1 MKTFIGFRLPSSF
14 GKCCYFSLFILLSS
28 FSSSY
33 AFYHAAPDN
42 KAISVKTSASSL
54 AAYRLARARAIAR
67 KAELKMISLE
77 AFDMFRE
84 MQLEDSGLNE
94 KALEYALIGYHHLLK
109 KGILHR
115 TDVLSICDFSQS
127 SRRRRM
133 YVIDLEN
140 KKVLVNTY
148 VAHGRRS
155 GGEYARSF
163 SNNPSSHKSSLGF
176 YITEETYFGKH
187 GLSLKIHGLEKGFN
201 DKADRRN
208 IVIHGSR
215 YVGENFLKS
224 NSFNGR
230 SFGCPA
236 IPLGKVDDVIDE
248 IKGGSCLFI
257 YYPEKK
263 YLHSSKI
270 LNG

>member
-1 MKTFIGFRLPSSF
+1 M
-14 GKCCYFSLFILLSS
+14 LF
-28 FSSSY
+28 
-33 AFYHAAPDN
+33 APVFETDN
-42 KAISVKTSASSL
+42 
-54 AAYRLARARAIAR
+54 
-67 KAELKMISLE
+67 
-77 AFDMFRE
+77 
-84 MQLEDSGLNE
+84 GLMATAG
-94 KALEYALIGYHHLLK
+94 KALPARNLITNKSIEFEATVNTLYSEADLEEAGLRRTVFEYAYKGYLYLLEQHK
-109 KGILHR
+109 IEKS
-115 TDVLSICDFSQS
+115 DVITICDFSQS
-127 SRRRRM
+127 SRKRRM

-140 KKVLVNTY
+140 KKILVNTY

-176 YITEETYFGKH
+176 YVTQKTYFGRH

-208 IVIHGSR
+208 IVIHGSK
-215 YVGENFLKS
+215 YIGENFLKS

-236 IPLGKVDDVIDE
+236 VPASKAEDVIDE

-263 YLHSSKI
+263 YLSTSKI